1 MIANNHDVK
10 LNQKN
15 SNAFSIVKCSDIVQ
29 VIEAR
34 VKEIY
39 QIMKKMI
46 IDNRLSSKIESIVIT
61 GQGISNIVG
70 VEELAMLTLKV
81 DNVRICSPKLI
92 NIIKPQHTTVYG
104 MVRYIASLGVSK
116 HVNSEVEIV
125 TDPSFKEKIIGGIN
139 NVKIK
144 FLGIFKKKKK
154 NEINEEEK

>member
-1 MIANNHDVK
+1 
-10 LNQKN
+10 
-15 SNAFSIVKCSDIVQ
+15 
-29 VIEAR
+29 
-34 VKEIY
+34 
-39 QIMKKMI
+39 
-46 IDNRLSSKIESIVIT
+46 
-61 GQGISNIVG
+61 
-70 VEELAMLTLKV
+70 MLTLKV